1 MKYLK
6 LFENDYIN
14 YNNQSIMDSIEILI
28 SFMED
33 IEEIYKINVSFSANI
48 GSNRYSDVSSLYK
61 KIKEISNKSEQIETI
76 QYNMNFI
83 INDSEDID
91 IENTIISLKERLG
104 KSSDTCE
111 IVQLD
116 ITKNSVYRE
125 VKTKKMAFLKK
136 GEDYKNSRLIFR
148 NNTYSV
154 KICIIDKKDRYNELS

>member
-1 MKYLK
+1 
-6 LFENDYIN
+6 
-14 YNNQSIMDSIEILI
+14 
-28 SFMED
+28 
-33 IEEIYKINVSFSANI
+33 
-48 GSNRYSDVSSLYK
+48 
-61 KIKEISNKSEQIETI
+61 
-76 QYNMNFI
+76 MNFI

>member
-6 LFENDYIN
+6 LFENDFIN
-14 YNNQSIMDSIEILI
+14 YNNQSIMDSIEII
-28 SFMED
+28 MSFMED
-33 IEEIYKINVSFSANI
+33 IEETYKISVSLNANI
-48 GSNRYSDVSSLYK
+48 GSNRYFDVSSLYK
-61 KIKEISNKSEQIETI
+61 KIKELSNKSEQIGTI
-76 QYNMNFI
+76 QYNINFI
-83 INDSEDID
+83 IIDSEDID
-91 IENTIISLKERLG
+91 IESTIASLKERLG

-116 ITKNSVYRE
+116 ISKNLVYRE

>member
-61 KIKEISNKSEQIETI
+61 KIKEI
-76 QYNMNFI
+76 
-83 INDSEDID
+83 
-91 IENTIISLKERLG
+91 
-104 KSSDTCE
+104 
-111 IVQLD
+111 
-116 ITKNSVYRE
+116 
-125 VKTKKMAFLKK
+125 
-136 GEDYKNSRLIFR
+136 
-148 NNTYSV
+148 
-154 KICIIDKKDRYNELS
+154 

>member
-6 LFENDYIN
+6 LFENDFIN
-14 YNNQSIMDSIEILI
+14 YNNQSIMDSIEILM

-33 IEEIYKINVSFSANI
+33 IEETYKISVSLNANI
-48 GSNRYSDVSSLYK
+48 GSNRYFDVSSLYK
-61 KIKEISNKSEQIETI
+61 KIKELSNKSEQIGTI
-76 QYNMNFI
+76 QYNINFI
-83 INDSEDID
+83 IIDSEDID
-91 IENTIISLKERLG
+91 IESTIASLKERLV

-116 ITKNSVYRE
+116 ISKNLVYRE

>member
-6 LFENDYIN
+6 LFENDFIN
-14 YNNQSIMDSIEILI
+14 YNNQSIMDSIEILM

-33 IEEIYKINVSFSANI
+33 IEETYKISVSLNANI
-48 GSNRYSDVSSLYK
+48 GSNRYFDVSSLYK
-61 KIKEISNKSEQIETI
+61 KIKELSNKSEQIGTI
-76 QYNMNFI
+76 QYNINFI
-83 INDSEDID
+83 IIDSEDID
-91 IENTIISLKERLG
+91 IESTIGSLKERLG

-116 ITKNSVYRE
+116 ISKNLVYRE